1 MTRHTTRRQFLQA
14 SLGAAGAVP
23 LALGTGAADEPRRL
37 RVAAIYTVCTYRSH
51 AHVILDNF
59 IRPYLFNGRLIRPP
73 VEIVSLYADQI
84 SQSRPDLSAALA
96 RRLRLP
102 LSRSIAEALTLGGRD
117 LAVDAVLSIGEHG
130 DYPMTRL
137 RQRRYPRKRFFDEI
151 VAVLRRADR
160 PVPIFNDKHLSY
172 RWDWAREMY
181 DTARRLHIPFM
192 AGSSVPLAQR
202 RPPLELPAGAVIEE
216 AVSVHGGPPEIYDFH
231 GLEVLQ
237 ALVEARRGGETGI
250 ASIEH
255 LSGAALFEAA
265 RRGRWSRSLA
275 ETALRCEFGDDMPDM
290 QRRMNGREPYGILV
304 TYRDGLR
311 ATVLKIG
318 HSATRWHFACKLAGE
333 ERPRVTSHYV
343 GPWNNRCLFMALSHA
358 IQEFFRR
365 REAPYPV
372 ERTLLTTGALEAAM
386 QSAAR
391 GEPIE
396 TPHLRIAYAPRDYRA
411 FRETGA
417 SWRVLP
423 PETPEPP
430 AFADLPLRRG
440 ATAPSER

>member
-1 MTRHTTRRQFLQA
+1 MTRHVTRRQFLQTG
-14 SLGAAGAVP
+14 LGAAAAPFAFRSGS
-23 LALGTGAADEPRRL
+23 ADEPRRL
-37 RVAAIYTVCTYRSH
+37 RVAAIYTVCYYRSH

-73 VEIVSLYADQI
+73 VEVVSLYTDQI
-84 SQSRPDLSAALA
+84 SRRRPDLSADLA

-151 VAVLRRADR
+151 VAVQRRAGR
-160 PVPIFNDKHLSY
+160 TVPVFNDKHLSY
-172 RWDWAREMY
+172 RWDWARAMY
-181 DTARRLHIPFM
+181 DTARDLRIPFM

-202 RPPLELPAGAVIEE
+202 RPPLELPANAVIEE
-216 AVSVHGGPPEIYDFH
+216 AVSIHGGPMEIYDFH
-231 GLEVLQ
+231 ALEVLQ

-250 ASIEH
+250 ESIEH

-265 RRGRWSRSLA
+265 RRGRWSLPLA
-275 ETALRCEFGDDMPDM
+275 EAAMRCEFGDEVPDLS
-290 QRRMNGREPYGILV
+290 RRMNGLEPYGVLV
-304 TYRDGLR
+304 RYRDGLR
-311 ATVLKIG
+311 ATMLKIG
-318 HSATRWHFACKLAGE
+318 FSATRWNFACKLAGE
-333 ERPRVTSHYV
+333 ARPRATGHYV

-358 IQEFFRR
+358 IQHFFRT
-365 REAPYPV
+365 RESPYPV

-391 GEPIE
+391 GEPLE
-396 TPHLRIAYAPRDYRA
+396 TPHLRITYAPRDFRA

-440 ATAPSER
+440 ATER